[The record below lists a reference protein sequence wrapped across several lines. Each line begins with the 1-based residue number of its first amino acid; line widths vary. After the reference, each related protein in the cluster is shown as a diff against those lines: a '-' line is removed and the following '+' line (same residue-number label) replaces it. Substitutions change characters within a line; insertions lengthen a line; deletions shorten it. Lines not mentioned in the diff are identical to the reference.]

1 MQIYDLCL
9 SWNWEHDADF
19 TNLLEAACLARGLS
33 LYQVTPQNVDYTV
46 YCLASEQMNFQM
58 LFDRASDSDIR
69 FMPLVYWSITQ
80 EIKSV
85 NPYRLAR
92 QAWDKVIMND
102 SFCRAGLCTPKTI
115 VIPSYNDEPDLKSID
130 LNDLGER
137 FVIKPAHGGGGEGV
151 LLQATTWEEVVAARQ
166 EYPHDQYM
174 LQDFIV
180 PVQLGARP
188 AWFRVIYSAGQ
199 VYPCW
204 WEPINHTYTFIDEI
218 EEIQLSLQP
227 LRSIT
232 SMIADICHLELFSTE
247 IALTPQGSFTVIDHV
262 NDPIDMR
269 LQSRCPDGIPDGIVQ
284 AIAEGMVEL
293 VRERMMC
300 KI

>member
-9 SWNWEHDADF
+9 AWNWEHDTDF
-19 TNLLEAACLARGLS
+19 TNLLEAAFLARGLS
-33 LYQVTPQNVDYTV
+33 LYQVTPQNIDYTV

-85 NPYRLAR
+85 NPFRLAR
-92 QAWDKVIMND
+92 RAWDKVIMND

-115 VIPSYNDEPDLKSID
+115 VIPSYNDEPDLKPID
-130 LNDLGER
+130 LCDLGER
-137 FVIKPAHGGGGEGV
+137 FVIKPAQGGGGEGV
-151 LLQATTWEEVVAARQ
+151 LLQATTWEEVMAARQ
-166 EYPHDQYM
+166 EYPHDQYL
-174 LQDFIV
+174 LQEFIV
-180 PVQLGARP
+180 PVQLGVRP

-204 WEPINHTYTFIDEI
+204 WEPINHIYTFIDEI
-218 EEIQLSLQP
+218 EETQLSLQP

-232 SMIADICHLELFSTE
+232 AMIADICHLELFSTE

-269 LQSRCPDGIPDGIVQ
+269 LQSRCPDGIPDWIVQ
-284 AIAEGMVEL
+284 AIAGGMVDL
-293 VRERMMC
+293 MRERMVC
-300 KI
+300 